1 MRTAL
6 TSLSTLIFLT
16 VALIFSGQTAFALG
30 FAEKLILQSTLNSHG
45 YDVGKPDGKFGPAT
59 RRGIAAFS
67 KDYGSSTDPD
77 ALFLFMYKLH
87 LQNRVKI
94 EDPEFLEIIKNGVSK
109 LMRDPE
115 STQIR
120 NVYSIIGVRSE
131 FICGEVNGKN
141 AYGGYAGF
149 THFYGM
155 ALSGNFVT
163 IGIDSDDP
171 VARIICE
178 LSFPFG
184 QFN

>member
-1 MRTAL
+1 MGLFKFLLLTA
-6 TSLSTLIFLT
+6 SLIFL
-16 VALIFSGQTAFALG
+16 GQTAFALG
-30 FAEKLILQSTLNSHG
+30 LTEKFILQATLNGHG
-45 YDVGKPDGKFGPAT
+45 YDVGEPDGKFGPAT

-94 EDPEFLEIIKNGVSK
+94 EDPEFLENIKNGVSNR
-109 LMRDPE
+109 MRDPE

-120 NVYSIIGVRSE
+120 NVYSIIRVRSE
-131 FICGEVNGKN
+131 IICGEVNGKN

-149 THFYGM
+149 TRFFGM
-155 ALSGNFVT
+155 ALSADFVT
-163 IGIDSDDP
+163 IGIDSSDETVVSVSCD
-171 VARIICE
+171 